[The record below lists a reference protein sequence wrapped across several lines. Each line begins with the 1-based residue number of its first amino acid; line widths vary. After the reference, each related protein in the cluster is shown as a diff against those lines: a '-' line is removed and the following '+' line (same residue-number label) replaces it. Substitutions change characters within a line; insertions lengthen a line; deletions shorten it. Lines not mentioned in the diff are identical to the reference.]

1 MELNAAFGD
10 LVRQRRKELQLTQE
24 ALGEKAG
31 VSRNYVNEL
40 ENGKYNVTLNTLV
53 KVAQAL
59 EIDPAKLLEGLTA
72 NLKRK

>member
-24 ALGEKAG
+24 AVAELSGL
-31 VSRNYVNEL
+31 SRNYVNEL

-72 NLKRK
+72 NLRRK